1 MEYDEISNGPSAC
14 LRRDLVPSS
23 AEQSQGAATREVS
36 GGMCQGIQETA
47 VIRDVRLRSV
57 LLVAALKRVTHVP
70 AFSLALPRLL
80 MGYAH

>member
-1 MEYDEISNGPSAC
+1 MTKSAMDLLHACDETWSQA
-14 LRRDLVPSS
+14 VPSNPK
-23 AEQSQGAATREVS
+23 ALQHRRCPAACARTS
-36 GGMCQGIQETA
+36 QETA

>member
-1 MEYDEISNGPSAC
+1 
-14 LRRDLVPSS
+14 
-23 AEQSQGAATREVS
+23 
-36 GGMCQGIQETA
+36 MCQGIQETA

-57 LLVAALKRVTHVP
+57 LLVAALKRVTRVP